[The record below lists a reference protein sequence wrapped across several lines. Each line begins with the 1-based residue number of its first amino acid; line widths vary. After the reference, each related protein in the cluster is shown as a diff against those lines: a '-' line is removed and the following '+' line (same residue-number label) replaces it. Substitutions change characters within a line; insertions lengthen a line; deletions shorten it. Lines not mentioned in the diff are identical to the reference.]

1 VKKRREKM
9 LNRFCA
15 FISFLFLVTAFIE
28 CEDLT
33 ATQVDN
39 SEKDAE
45 LTENKDQTT
54 KNLEYALSGECKANR
69 KYLAYSEI
77 AAQEGY
83 PAVATLWRAAAAAE
97 AIHANNHMRVL
108 GILKSTKENLA
119 SAVTGEQYE
128 FETMYPEFIK
138 TAKEA
143 GKPEAAKSMEYAFK
157 VEQQHHK
164 MFKEDLKKL
173 EENKKPELVAYW
185 ICGVCGNTVPKSP
198 PEICPICGSLKSKFF
213 EIK

>member
-1 VKKRREKM
+1 M
-9 LNRFCA
+9 ANRFYT
-15 FISFLFLVTAFIE
+15 FFLFIFTALAIIGWTGVTEAH
-28 CEDLT
+28 EDSSKK
-33 ATQVDN
+33 D
-39 SEKDAE
+39 SE
-45 LTENKDQTT
+45 LSENQDKTT
-54 KNLEYALSGECKANR
+54 KNLEYALTGECRANR
-69 KYLAYSEI
+69 KYLAFAEI
-77 AAQEGY
+77 ADKEGF
-83 PAVATLWRAAAAAE
+83 PAVARLWRAAAAAE

-108 GILKSTKENLA
+108 GMLKSTEENLR

-128 FETMYPEFIK
+128 FETMYPDFIK

-157 VEQQHHK
+157 VEQMHHK

-173 EENKKPELVAYW
+173 EEHKTPELTAYW

-198 PEICPICGSLKSKFF
+198 PEICPICSSPKSKFF